1 MRIAEDKWGIWIKIA
16 EEWEK
21 TFVTLLEYYNTK
33 DLRSICQSIFLN
45 ERGMTKNKLIS
56 VKELEKWMKPQMEP
70 SPWMQILAKV
80 SPRWRKKYRESK
92 KKFEKDHDNF
102 IGSEATMFQKTIRGR
117 SQITK
122 QESTEKKKTLSK
134 IDFVRSI
141 VNKLRKGDEEVSSQE
156 KLFLIYKPQYNSN
169 VRNSCSI
176 KLFIHMPSFN
186 RLSYLSKVFAI
197 AWSVQSFIGHGRHQS
212 SC

>member
-56 VKELEKWMKPQMEP
+56 VKELEKWMKPQMKP
-70 SPWMQILAKV
+70 SPWLQFLAKV

-92 KKFEKDHDNF
+92 KKFQKDHENF
-102 IGSEATMFQKTIRGR
+102 IGSEATMFQKSIRGK
-117 SQITK
+117 SQIIK
-122 QESTEKKKTLSK
+122 QESTEKKKTISK

-141 VNKLRKGDEEVSSQE
+141 VSKLRNGDEEVSSQLE
-156 KLFLIYKPQYNSN
+156 IL
-169 VRNSCSI
+169 
-176 KLFIHMPSFN
+176 
-186 RLSYLSKVFAI
+186 
-197 AWSVQSFIGHGRHQS
+197 
-212 SC
+212 

>member
-92 KKFEKDHDNF
+92 KKFQKDHENF

-141 VNKLRKGDEEVSSQE
+141 VSKLRKGDEEVSSQE
-156 KLFLIYKPQYNSN
+156 KLFLIYKP
-169 VRNSCSI
+169 
-176 KLFIHMPSFN
+176 L
-186 RLSYLSKVFAI
+186 
-197 AWSVQSFIGHGRHQS
+197 
-212 SC
+212 